1 MVDLYF
7 DPEGHERVADTFVR
21 EGYHVDYDETLPN
34 GTLEQT
40 SQDGSQSDGH
50 FTSVCDDYHKTMYPT
65 AVSWGGSVSGKE
77 AAINIKEKLSP
88 WQRMQQA
95 YEHLFISNSPSS
107 S

>member
-1 MVDLYF
+1 LYF

-34 GTLEQT
+34 GTLEET
-40 SQDGSQSDGH
+40 SQDGLQS
-50 FTSVCDDYHKTMYPT
+50 DDYHKTMHPT
-65 AVSWGGSVSGKE
+65 AASWEGSVSSKE
-77 AAINIKEKLSP
+77 AATNITEKLSP

-95 YEHLFISNSPSS
+95 YEHLVISNSPSS